1 MASMWG
7 APDYPLIFTKHP
19 ISNLTREELR
29 ARAEA
34 MLEQIVTI
42 LLGTTPGVE
51 VLDKRASSTGRGHLC
66 DFPG

>member
-7 APDYPLIFTKHP
+7 APDYPIIFTQHP
-19 ISNLTREELR
+19 ISHLPREQLR

-42 LLGTTPGVE
+42 LTG
-51 VLDKRASSTGRGHLC
+51 STSAQ
-66 DFPG
+66 